1 MIFGDMIMM
10 RSGALALLVAAVL
23 AAGGGRGLAQE
34 TVVEI
39 TVKDHRFEPAE
50 PRAPANRPFIIRI
63 RNLDST
69 AMEFESVKPRL
80 EKVVAAKSEGVI
92 KVRALAP
99 GRYEFF
105 DDFHKQTRGTLV
117 VE

>member
-1 MIFGDMIMM
+1 MTFGEMM
-10 RSGALALLVAAVL
+10 RLGVSALLVPAVL
-23 AAGGGRGLAQE
+23 MAGGRFVRAQE

-50 PRAPANRPFIIRI
+50 PHAPANRPFTIRI